1 VRLWLCVVGSS
12 TRRAKVGFRM
22 ARRRVDWPIVVGKNL
37 PAPRVARAPGRG
49 GVVSVLEMAEELATY
64 PNEDTACKRAV
75 ELARDRIGIERAAI
89 YLEEGG
95 TMRGTWGTGA
105 RGETTDEHELEFP
118 VGGYEHDANQL
129 AKEEKVRWLLLENAP
144 QVAHVGDE
152 SIVLGYGWLA
162 LTPIRGPKG
171 QLGVLFSDGA
181 LSRAP
186 FSPARHVRLAI
197 LCSLLGSILER
208 HRAES
213 GLPGAEVRSGRT
225 VAASVRKALKLMD
238 KDLSLGTEDLAELA
252 GTSPKQLARLFRKD
266 IGESLVAFRNRRRV
280 ERFFAFTDGTSE
292 NLLQAALAAGFGS
305 YAQFH
310 RVFRALLGASPSE
323 YLLGEEVRMTAK
335 KLPK

>member
-1 VRLWLCVVGSS
+1 MALRGG
-12 TRRAKVGFRM
+12 RGIFGERM

-37 PAPRVARAPGRG
+37 PAPRVSRSPGRD

-64 PNEDTACKRAV
+64 PDLDTTCRRAV
-75 ELARDRIGIERAAI
+75 ELARDRIGVERAAI
-89 YLEEGG
+89 YLEDGH

-129 AKEEKVRWLLLENAP
+129 ADEGKERWLLLENAP

-152 SIVLGYGWLA
+152 TVVLGYGWLA

-171 QLGVLFSDGA
+171 RLGVLFSDGA

-208 HRAES
+208 HRSAS
-213 GLPGAEVRSGRT
+213 RLAGPEVRSGRK
-225 VAASVRKALKLMD
+225 VAASVRKALTVMD
-238 KDLSLGTEDLAELA
+238 RDLSRGTDELA
-252 GTSPKQLARLFRKD
+252 ALVGTSPKQLVRLFRQD
-266 IGESLVAFRNRRRV
+266 MGESLVAFRNRRRV
-280 ERFFAFTDGTSE
+280 ERFFALTDGTSE
-292 NLLQAALAAGFGS
+292 NLLQAALGAGFGS

-310 RVFRALLGASPSE
+310 RVFRAMLGASPSE
-323 YLLGEEVRMTAK
+323 YLLGENIQIPGK